1 MFSSSSGIVRTE
13 ISEANLQFDELNS
26 YRGRSKSDGLK
37 FTELSAALQRPPT
50 DVGISFG
57 CVRQFQSKL
66 FHSHFSHRLTRWAD
80 RRKLSSPLL
89 SLFCSCNGFHH
100 FVWLNAPLKMPSGT
114 DRVPCLNK
122 SCPVP
127 LDDRLLLT
135 AHFSSFFL
143 PSHDWMTGWHTVWTS
158 SSSDFGHFIS
168 RNKAYHDEADFL
180 VNTVNIADMKWRHGK
195 FECLVF
201 LSTLDI
207 NTSKRWKLFFV
218 SEYELLL
225 SPDSES
231 DWLSFAET
239 EAAEAGQMSDM
250 DASLQR
256 FSSGRLRM
264 TAGALSS
271 GPGTPQAGRG
281 GGQNSL
287 SCPAQVAATESWILI
302 SIIKVKCIK

>member
-1 MFSSSSGIVRTE
+1 MFSSSSGM
-13 ISEANLQFDELNS
+13 
-26 YRGRSKSDGLK
+26 
-37 FTELSAALQRPPT
+37 

-100 FVWLNAPLKMPSGT
+100 FVRLNAPLKMPSGT
-114 DRVPCLNK
+114 DGVHRSPRLNK

-127 LDDRLLLT
+127 LYDRLLLT

-143 PSHDWMTGWHTVWTS
+143 PSDDWMTGWHTVWTS

-207 NTSKRWKLFFV
+207 NTSKRWKSFFV

-225 SPDSES
+225 SPGSES
-231 DWLSFAET
+231 DWLSFAVT
-239 EAAEAGQMSDM
+239 EAAEAVRCLIWMHPFRGFPQADSEW
-250 DASLQR
+250 LQALYHLVLE
-256 FSSGRLRM
+256 RLRQAEVEDK
-264 TAGALSS
+264 TLSAALLSLLPLN
-271 GPGTPQAGRG
+271 PGF
-281 GGQNSL
+281 
-287 SCPAQVAATESWILI
+287 W
-302 SIIKVKCIK
+302 